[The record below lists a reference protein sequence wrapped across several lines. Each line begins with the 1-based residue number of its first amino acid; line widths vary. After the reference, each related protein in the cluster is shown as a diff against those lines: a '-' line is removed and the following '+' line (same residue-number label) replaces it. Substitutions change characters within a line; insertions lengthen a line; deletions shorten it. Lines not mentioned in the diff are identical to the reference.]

1 MVFDRRLRAY
11 SIDTSLAFLL
21 VILVIFTVYD
31 LKMPEWA
38 KNSIVAAIYLGVYI
52 IPNLISPGQTFGKR
66 VQKLKVIKNSGYEG
80 REYRVPS
87 RFFLVLRELLKAAC
101 TILTFGFYLLIA
113 GIVSN
118 NRRDGSPLL
127 RMIHVWRV
135 SSNCPELTTQFITA
149 KTRFTVIS
157 IRKEGT
163 GAIGLHPSPNI

>member
-118 NRRDGSPLL
+118 NRRDGRTVHDFVFGTRVIPL
-127 RMIHVWRV
+127 
-135 SSNCPELTTQFITA
+135 
-149 KTRFTVIS
+149 TRFSDERTERFVVGEEM
-157 IRKEGT
+157 KEALKGT
-163 GAIGLHPSPNI
+163 SHHD

>member
-87 RFFLVLRELLKAAC
+87 RFFWSCASFKAAC

-118 NRRDGSPLL
+118 NRRDGRTVHDFVFGTRVIPL
-127 RMIHVWRV
+127 
-135 SSNCPELTTQFITA
+135 
-149 KTRFTVIS
+149 TRFSDERTERFVVGEEM
-157 IRKEGT
+157 KEALKGT
-163 GAIGLHPSPNI
+163 SHHD

>member
-87 RFFLVLRELLKAAC
+87 RFFLVLRELLK
-101 TILTFGFYLLIA
+101 TFYNPPFGFYLLIA

-118 NRRDGSPLL
+118 NRRDGRTVHDFVFGTRVIPL
-127 RMIHVWRV
+127 
-135 SSNCPELTTQFITA
+135 
-149 KTRFTVIS
+149 TRSATKE
-157 IRKEGT
+157 RKGSLS
-163 GAIGLHPSPNI
+163 GKK